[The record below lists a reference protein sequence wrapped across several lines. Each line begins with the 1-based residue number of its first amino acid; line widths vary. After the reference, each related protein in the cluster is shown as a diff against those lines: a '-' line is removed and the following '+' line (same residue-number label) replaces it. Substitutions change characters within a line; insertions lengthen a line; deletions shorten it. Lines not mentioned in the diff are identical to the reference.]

1 MAEDTDQKD
10 KPAIGGH
17 REQQQPAAEAEQPGQ
32 QAWTP
37 AKPTQQGQG
46 AEPQQ
51 PTQATAAWTAAKPS
65 QMAAEAAGAPAKAAG
80 VAADL
85 AGAAA
90 GAIPGST
97 STVTHTVTEK
107 EKKELTA
114 KEKLEAGVQGI
125 ISGAG
130 GSEQGKMIGEAVGAG
145 IKNLFGQGDKGAG
158 GGPKQTS
165 SSTQV
170 GPGKLG
176 PNADGVLPKP
186 EGPAI
191 GGHRQQ
197 GQGGAKQEGPEGAG
211 GLDVGG
217 SIGKKVGGMI
227 GSAIGGGKG
236 QTVGQALGKVVGNA
250 AGQAANMAIDHAKGI
265 GGSIGGAVGGL
276 VNGEKGAEIGKNLGK
291 GVGSAVTSVRDTL
304 KGQGVDLGPKQAPA
318 KQSHGVK

>member
-17 REQQQPAAEAEQPGQ
+17 RQPQQQPAAEAEQPGQ

-51 PTQATAAWTAAKPS
+51 PAAAWTSAKPS
-65 QMAAEAAGAPAKAAG
+65 QMAAGAAGAPAKAAG

-97 STVTHTVTEK
+97 STVTHTDTVTEK
-107 EKKELTA
+107 GKKELTA

-158 GGPKQTS
+158 GPKQTS

-170 GPGKLG
+170 GPGRLG
-176 PNADGVLPKP
+176 PNADGVLPKAD
-186 EGPAI
+186 GPVM

-197 GQGGAKQEGPEGAG
+197 GQSGAKQEGPEGAG

-227 GSAIGGGKG
+227 GSAIGGEKG
-236 QTVGQALGKVVGNA
+236 QTVGQALGKAVGGV
-250 AGQAANMAIDHAKGI
+250 AGQAANMAIDHARGI

-276 VNGEKGAEIGKNLGK
+276 VGGEKGASMGKDIGK
-291 GVGSAVTSVRDTL
+291 GVGSAVSSVRDAL
-304 KGQGVDLGPKQAPA
+304 AGQGVSLGPKQAPG
-318 KQSHGVK
+318 KQGHGVK